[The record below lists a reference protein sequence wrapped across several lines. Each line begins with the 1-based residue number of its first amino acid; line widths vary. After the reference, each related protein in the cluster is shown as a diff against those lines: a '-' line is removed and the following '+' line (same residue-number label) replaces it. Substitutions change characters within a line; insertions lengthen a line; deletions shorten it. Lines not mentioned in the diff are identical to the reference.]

1 MLGTEID
8 DGKKKPNIL
17 FCRRKKKKERKKEK
31 KIPNP
36 KHTPP
41 LRSPPLS
48 NPSSPPPHHQSPTR
62 FAGCARPTRPRPL
75 RFTGGGGVRE
85 RAPAT
90 GEEEGGGSMEP
101 RVGNK
106 YRLGRKLGS
115 GSFGEIYLGTNVQ
128 TNEEVAIKLENVK
141 TKHPQL
147 LYESK
152 LYRILQGGTG
162 IPNVKWFGVEG
173 DYNVLVM
180 DLLGPSLE
188 DLFSF
193 CNRKLSLKTVLM
205 LADQMINRVEF
216 VHSKSFLHRDIKPD
230 NFLMGLGKRANQVYM
245 IDFGLAKKYRD
256 TSTHQ
261 HIPYR

>member
-1 MLGTEID
+1 MQTAEAETATPDQLRRGATLIVTFPLWPLHFPSIPAFNPS
-8 DGKKKPNIL
+8 GGVGRA
-17 FCRRKKKKERKKEK
+17 RRKQSATAAPQGGKKKERKKEK

-115 GSFGEIYLGTNVQ
+115 GSFGEIYLGSCRRS
-128 TNEEVAIKLENVK
+128 
-141 TKHPQL
+141 PPC
-147 LYESK
+147 
-152 LYRILQGGTG
+152 GG
-162 IPNVKWFGVEG
+162 ISVFLVFFLV
-173 DYNVLVM
+173 DCVLFWCRWICWVWI
-180 DLLGPSLE
+180 
-188 DLFSF
+188 
-193 CNRKLSLKTVLM
+193 CACR
-205 LADQMINRVEF
+205 
-216 VHSKSFLHRDIKPD
+216 
-230 NFLMGLGKRANQVYM
+230 Y
-245 IDFGLAKKYRD
+245 
-256 TSTHQ
+256 
-261 HIPYR
+261 

>member
-1 MLGTEID
+1 MQTAEAETATPDQLRRGATLIVTFPLWPLHFPSIPAFNPS
-8 DGKKKPNIL
+8 GVGRA
-17 FCRRKKKKERKKEK
+17 RRKQSATAAPQGGKKKERKKEK

-115 GSFGEIYLGTNVQ
+115 GSFGEIYLGSCRRS
-128 TNEEVAIKLENVK
+128 
-141 TKHPQL
+141 PPC
-147 LYESK
+147 
-152 LYRILQGGTG
+152 GG
-162 IPNVKWFGVEG
+162 ISVFLVFFLV
-173 DYNVLVM
+173 DCVLFWCRWICWVWI
-180 DLLGPSLE
+180 
-188 DLFSF
+188 
-193 CNRKLSLKTVLM
+193 CACR
-205 LADQMINRVEF
+205 
-216 VHSKSFLHRDIKPD
+216 
-230 NFLMGLGKRANQVYM
+230 Y
-245 IDFGLAKKYRD
+245 
-256 TSTHQ
+256 
-261 HIPYR
+261 

>member
-1 MLGTEID
+1 MQTAEAETATPDQLRRGATLIVTFPLWPLHFPSIPAFNPS
-8 DGKKKPNIL
+8 GGGGGVGRA
-17 FCRRKKKKERKKEK
+17 RRKQSATAAPQGGKKKERKKEK

-115 GSFGEIYLGTNVQ
+115 GSFGEIYLGSCRRS
-128 TNEEVAIKLENVK
+128 
-141 TKHPQL
+141 PPC
-147 LYESK
+147 
-152 LYRILQGGTG
+152 GG
-162 IPNVKWFGVEG
+162 ISVFLVFFLV
-173 DYNVLVM
+173 DCVL
-180 DLLGPSLE
+180 
-188 DLFSF
+188 FW
-193 CNRKLSLKTVLM
+193 CR
-205 LADQMINRVEF
+205 
-216 VHSKSFLHRDIKPD
+216 
-230 NFLMGLGKRANQVYM
+230 
-245 IDFGLAKKYRD
+245 
-256 TSTHQ
+256 
-261 HIPYR
+261 